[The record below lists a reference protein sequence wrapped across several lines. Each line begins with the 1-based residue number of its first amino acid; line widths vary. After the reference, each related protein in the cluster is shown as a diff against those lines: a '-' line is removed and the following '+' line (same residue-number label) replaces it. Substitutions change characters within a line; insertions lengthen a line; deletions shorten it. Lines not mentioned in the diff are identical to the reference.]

1 MKFDVNKD
9 VIDGR
14 LVNEDE
20 GSAGEEAEERAE
32 EKAAEEV
39 NKAVDAGEVAPDA
52 AE

>member
-1 MKFDVNKD
+1 VKFDVNKD
-9 VIDGR
+9 VIDGK

-20 GSAGEEAEERAE
+20 GSDGEEAEVRVE
-32 EKAAEEV
+32 EKAVEVV

>member
-1 MKFDVNKD
+1 VKFDVSKD

-20 GSAGEEAEERAE
+20 GSDGEEAEVGEE

-39 NKAVDAGEVAPDA
+39 NKAVDFGEVALDA

>member
-9 VIDGR
+9 AIDRR

-20 GSAGEEAEERAE
+20 GSAGEEAEVRVD

-39 NKAVDAGEVAPDA
+39 NEVVDAGEVAADA
-52 AE
+52 TE